1 MHGFTLRCV
10 WYRERE
16 GGGEDG
22 KEVFI
27 NCGIYDFPL
36 SCFGDRREG
45 QGLSVRTYSF
55 ILSCVQGGVEGAARW
70 GGGGV

>member
-1 MHGFTLRCV
+1 M
-10 WYRERE
+10 
-16 GGGEDG
+16 
-22 KEVFI
+22 VFI

-70 GGGGV
+70 GGGECRMGWGGGGGW